1 MATKNSMN
9 LLRLMEL
16 TRAQAL
22 QGYILSEVPKTELP
36 DLAQHHYLVTFIA
49 WRLASYAK
57 KRGAKISVEKVLE
70 YALVHDLGELFGGD
84 ISMPYAKAN
93 PAAKEAA
100 RAFEMEN
107 QRFFSKFFDDDK
119 EYIQE
124 LFAQVMDAKSD
135 EVLIAKIADYIEITQ
150 FKLYVKKLTKGDIT
164 MAGNKIQEKIN
175 KISDT
180 KAKVALKN
188 FTKDW
193 VKQMKDGTLKE
204 IFEADKWK

>member
-1 MATKNSMN
+1 M
-9 LLRLMEL
+9 
-16 TRAQAL
+16 
-22 QGYILSEVPKTELP
+22 
-36 DLAQHHYLVTFIA
+36 TFIA

-100 RAFEMEN
+100 RAFEKAN
-107 QRFFSKFFDDDK
+107 QTFFSNFFDDDK

-124 LFAQVMDAKSD
+124 LFAQVMDATSD

-150 FKLYVKKLTKGDIT
+150 FKLYLKKLTKGDIT
-164 MAGNKIQEKIN
+164 MAGNKIQEKMN
-175 KISDT
+175 KISDPKT
-180 KAKVALKN
+180 KAALKD

-193 VKQMKDGTLKE
+193 ARQLKDGKLKE
-204 IFEADKWK
+204 IFEADKVK